1 LVPFLIAQSVILAVA
16 IYFDDQP
23 RPIFSRWVAHFNLL
37 VAAALT
43 PAAFVGLSLSG
54 PLAWDGVLS
63 FWVKNVAIGVWVVV
77 MGVVL
82 GQAVY
87 RERAEIQ
94 RRGEELDG
102 A

>member
-1 LVPFLIAQSVILAVA
+1 
-16 IYFDDQP
+16 
-23 RPIFSRWVAHFNLL
+23 
-37 VAAALT
+37 
-43 PAAFVGLSLSG
+43 
-54 PLAWDGVLS
+54 VLS
-63 FWVKNVAIGVWVVV
+63 FWLKNVAIGVWVVV

-94 RRGEELDG
+94 RRGEELDS